1 MLGGLSLLESGLVFG
16 RRVTKP
22 LWTKLGR
29 IVLAKRARG
38 AVTVASRLAVLTGL
52 WLLPLGAAQ
61 QIAERSTPEL
71 LRYGA
76 ALYERG
82 ECFSSRYLFQQ
93 VLERDP
99 ENLEALAGKGRALVC
114 EGSFDEGVAALE
126 QLTRLAP
133 ERPGAFTQLAS
144 AYLSQYGRDPE
155 TYAGRLDDALA
166 ALDRAEAGAP
176 NAATAN
182 LRGVVYYRRGDL
194 PAARDALERAVTLN
208 DNVAEYHRDLGL
220 VYIQQ
225 SNIPEAIRTLRRA
238 VALEPDDALGRNQL
252 GQAYLL
258 AGRCDD
264 AVFELEQAL
273 TLAPNLAVVNLN
285 LGVAQFDCEN
295 LTAARPLF
303 EKVVALEPTL
313 FPPAYTYLARLEL
326 EAGNFDGAVTQ
337 ATKGTLLL
345 SENAE
350 AYYWL
355 GEAYAARGD
364 TGGGEGDDAK
374 AEEAYR
380 RALELDASYRPA
392 RDALNTP

>member
-1 MLGGLSLLESGLVFG
+1 MVNA
-16 RRVTKP
+16 P
-22 LWTKLGR
+22 
-29 IVLAKRARG
+29 A
-38 AVTVASRLAVLTGL
+38 RLAALLGL
-52 WLLPLGAAQ
+52 LLFPLGAAQ
-61 QIAERSTPEL
+61 EIAERSTPEL

-76 ALYERG
+76 ALFERG

-99 ENLEALAGKGRALVC
+99 ENLEALSGKGRALVC

-126 QLTRLAP
+126 ELTRLAP
-133 ERPGAFTQLAS
+133 ERPGALTQLAS
-144 AYLSQYGRDPE
+144 AYLAQYGRDPE

-166 ALDRAEAGAP
+166 ALDRAEADGP
-176 NAATAN
+176 SAATAN

-194 PAARDALERAVTLN
+194 AAARRALEQAVTL
-208 DNVAEYHRDLGL
+208 DDRVADYHRNLGL
-220 VYIQQ
+220 VYVQQ
-225 SNIPEAIRTLRRA
+225 NNIAEAIRTLRRA

-273 TLAPNLAVVNLN
+273 TLAPNEAAVNLN

-295 LTAARPLF
+295 YAAARPLF

-313 FPPAYTYLARLEL
+313 FPPAYTYLARLDL
-326 EAGNFDGAVTQ
+326 EAGNFDDAVTQ

-345 SENAE
+345 SKNAE
-350 AYYWL
+350 AYFWL

-364 TGGGEGDDAK
+364 TAGGESDHTK

-392 RDALNTP
+392 RDALGTP